1 MKRKQGV
8 RDGGAD
14 AGPKMDISSMVD
26 VSFLLLI
33 YFLVAATLVPRE
45 SDLGMQLPTDQNLAA
60 DMPDLTVRVTV
71 AADGTVRWG
80 GGDSEELMEPADGSP
95 ELPVLRA
102 RLALAVAA
110 VPPGRLPVMLSV
122 EDGARQQRVID
133 VLNCF
138 AAEGV
143 SQVALVEPVLP

>member
-1 MKRKQGV
+1 
-8 RDGGAD
+8 
-14 AGPKMDISSMVD
+14 MDISSLVD

-45 SDLGMQLPTDQNLAA
+45 SDLGMKLPADRTDSA

-71 AADGTVRWG
+71 AGDGTVRWG
-80 GGDSEELMEPADGSP
+80 GGDMEEILEPAEGGA
-95 ELPVLRA
+95 ELPVLRS

-110 VPPGRLPVMLSV
+110 VPAGRLPVMLSV
-122 EDGARQQRVID
+122 HDGARQQRVID

-143 SQVALVEPVLP
+143 SQVALVESVLP

>member
-1 MKRKQGV
+1 MKRKQRV

-14 AGPKMDISSMVD
+14 SGPMIDISSMVD

-33 YFLVAATLVPRE
+33 YFLVAATIMPQE
-45 SDLGMQLPTDQNLAA
+45 SDLVMQLPRPGVSSP

-71 AADGTVRWG
+71 AGDGSVRWG
-80 GGDSEELMEPADGSP
+80 SGEWEETVEAGDGGAVLTELRS
-95 ELPVLRA
+95 
-102 RLALAVAA
+102 RLSLAVAA

-122 EDGARQQRVID
+122 ADGAGQQRVID

-138 AAEGV
+138 AGLGI
-143 SQVALVEPVLP
+143 SQVALVERVLP